1 MFRAVGA
8 VSAVLALGLV
18 ACTSPEDQAAQE
30 LEEINQALEDAE
42 EQNEEPEPSY
52 LDLDPETE
60 NTIDFNGLEYTFS
73 DFDRGVSTWGEE
85 DTPYLGFDITVS
97 NNTGET
103 VDPGSGVNLWYAY
116 GESGTEAEP
125 VVDADNGIG
134 TEEEYSAE
142 YQEFGATIAD
152 GDEVTLR
159 FGYELPEEETRFEIR
174 LQPWDIDGEAD
185 VFLTG
190 EIPQG

>member
-18 ACTSPEDQAAQE
+18 ACTRPEDQAAQE

-73 DFDRGVSTWGEE
+73 DFDRGVSTWGED

-142 YQEFGATIAD
+142 YKELGDTIDD
-152 GDEVTLR
+152 GDGVTIR
-159 FGYELPEEETRFEIR
+159 FWYALPV
-174 LQPWDIDGEAD
+174 D
-185 VFLTG
+185 VKWYAFR
-190 EIPQG
+190 IQ